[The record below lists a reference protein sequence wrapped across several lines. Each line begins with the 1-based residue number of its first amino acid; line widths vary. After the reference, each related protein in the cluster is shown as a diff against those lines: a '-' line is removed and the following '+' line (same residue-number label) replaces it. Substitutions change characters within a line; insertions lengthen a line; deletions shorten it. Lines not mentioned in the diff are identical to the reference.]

1 MKGQT
6 VLCQDSPMK
15 RVENHNK
22 IGRLLE
28 ENAIKHQKKKKKCH
42 QTFIESHKKK
52 KKKKSGFDT
61 KEKRAKAENCINFQQ
76 SRYSVNI
83 STSSGYT
90 TDNCSQKLLVS
101 E

>member
-1 MKGQT
+1 VPRFANEKSRESQQNREIVRRERHKT
-6 VLCQDSPMK
+6 PKKKKK
-15 RVENHNK
+15 RK
-22 IGRLLE
+22 R
-28 ENAIKHQKKKKKCH
+28 KKKCH

>member
-1 MKGQT
+1 VPRFANEKSRESQQNREIVRRERHKT
-6 VLCQDSPMK
+6 P
-15 RVENHNK
+15 
-22 IGRLLE
+22 
-28 ENAIKHQKKKKKCH
+28 KKKKKRKRKR
-42 QTFIESHKKK
+42 KKSVIILLLK
-52 KKKKSGFDT
+52 ATKKKKSGFDT